1 MANDVSASH
10 GVLVD
15 LFEQI
20 QAFLTRL
27 NIYSG
32 IPLTTEMTTM
42 LGKIMA
48 EVLSILALST
58 KEMQEGRISEVY
70 FTQDNSSVSDH
81 RAEKFVKRL
90 GGKTNIEDA
99 MQRLD
104 KLTQEETRTTAAKT
118 LEVTHS
124 IKECAQGPIDYFYTP
139 R

>member
-1 MANDVSASH
+1 MANDVSSSH
-10 GVLVD
+10 GVLPD

-32 IPLTTEMTTM
+32 IPLTTEMTTI

-70 FTQDNSSVSDH
+70 FTQDDGSVSDNS
-81 RAEKFVKRL
+81 AEKFVKRL

-99 MQRLD
+99 LQRLD

-124 IKECAQGPIDYFYTP
+124 IKECEQGPIDSLCNP
-139 R
+139 C